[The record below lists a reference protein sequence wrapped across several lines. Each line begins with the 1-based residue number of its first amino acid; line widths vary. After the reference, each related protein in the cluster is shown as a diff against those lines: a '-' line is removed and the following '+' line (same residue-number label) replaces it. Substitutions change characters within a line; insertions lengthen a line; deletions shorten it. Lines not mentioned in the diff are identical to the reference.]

1 MEDEDQRCPPDIIL
15 LMGPGQLPDEELV
28 RRLQASDAGERQ
40 RLAGELFSRYY
51 EKVGRWCLRFTGE
64 REAAADLAQDAFLKA
79 YRHLEGF
86 RGDAKFSTWLY
97 VIVRNEC
104 FNRASQASTREM
116 NGDEEMLATV
126 PDAVTESPYDRLAR
140 ESSNGQLRE
149 LLRDALDDTER
160 HVFTMHYGDGVP
172 LEAITRMLRLDN
184 ASGAKAYIVS
194 ARRKLAKAVQR
205 MKARGG
211 RP

>member
-1 MEDEDQRCPPDIIL
+1 MD
-15 LMGPGQLPDEELV
+15 PGQLADEELV
-28 RRLQASDAGERQ
+28 RRIQASDAGERQ

-51 EKVGRWCLRFTGE
+51 EKVGRWCFRFTGE

-79 YRHLEGF
+79 YRNLGAF
-86 RGDAKFSTWLY
+86 RGDAKFSTWIY

-104 FNRASQASTREM
+104 FNRASRPSTREM
-116 NGDEEMLATV
+116 NGDDDMLAIL
-126 PDAVTESPYDRLAR
+126 PDEAATSPYDQLAR
-140 ESSNGQLRE
+140 ENSNRQLRE
-149 LLRDALDDTER
+149 LLQDTLEDTER
-160 HVFTMHYGDGVP
+160 RVFTMHYGDDVP
-172 LEAITRMLRLDN
+172 LEAITRLLHLDN

-205 MKARGG
+205 MKYRGV